1 MQTLTLTRFAMHH
14 SANVHKQKWSNP
26 ALHFVYKQRRCM
38 SYLSEYEQYGS
49 VWSFRAPYIRMR
61 IDVVQN
67 SLMSYENNKTIYLC
81 LFHFMFSVRLPC
93 HSLFATFCL
102 TFRPPERK
110 VFYFGGVLYIFL
122 FTEPWLSQT
131 AQRLLPSGWVR
142 GRK

>member
-1 MQTLTLTRFAMHH
+1 
-14 SANVHKQKWSNP
+14 
-26 ALHFVYKQRRCM
+26 
-38 SYLSEYEQYGS
+38 
-49 VWSFRAPYIRMR
+49 
-61 IDVVQN
+61 
-67 SLMSYENNKTIYLC
+67 MSYENNKTIYLC

-131 AQRLLPSGWVR
+131 AQRLLYHQVGSEAESKTFNQFRPSVP
-142 GRK
+142 